1 MKTKTFDRAVG
12 LAGIATLGLLVP
24 ATASPAF
31 ADGPSNKRGYLDD
44 QPAVRHRLLLVAKRL
59 EATPFFESTINADF
73 RHFFGGGLKLEYH
86 LSDMLSIGGLVV
98 GATSL
103 DTKLTKRVTETLEP
117 NVDNATREPSVDEF
131 TQRLNT
137 IPLHGA
143 GYASLT
149 PWYGKL
155 AAFGKAYVNFDF
167 YFQGGIAFASLKSD
181 CEASIC
187 NDPMPGI
194 DPDPADPLVNA
205 DDNPNNDPP
214 LNSGFRPGL
223 YLGGG
228 IHVFVNDFVAI
239 DLAVRDYA
247 FKDNPSGAD
256 FNADLAVQDDD
267 SRFLHHLFVGVGASI
282 MVPFKVK
289 RTR

>member
-1 MKTKTFDRAVG
+1 MKNQSFTSVT
-12 LAGIATLGLLVP
+12 LAGLFA
-24 ATASPAF
+24 ATALLIPSVAS
-31 ADGPSNKRGYLDD
+31 ADDPPPRRSALDE

-59 EATPFFESTINADF
+59 EATPMFESTINADF
-73 RHFFGGGLKLEYH
+73 RHFIGAGLKLEYH
-86 LSDMLSIGGLVV
+86 LGDMFSIGGMIV
-98 GATSL
+98 GSTSL
-103 DTKLTKRVTETLEP
+103 DTKLTKRVVETLEP
-117 NVDNATREPSVDEF
+117 DVNNMTREPSVQEF

-137 IPLHGA
+137 IPLHGSI
-143 GYASLT
+143 YASLT
-149 PWYGKL
+149 PWYGKM

-167 YFQGGIAFASLKSD
+167 YFQAGLSFATLKSD
-181 CEASIC
+181 CASSIC

-228 IHVFVNDFVAI
+228 IHVFINEFLAL
-239 DLAVRDYA
+239 DLAIRDYA

-267 SRFLHHLFVGVGASI
+267 SRFLHHLFVGVGVSV

>member
-1 MKTKTFDRAVG
+1 MKTKTVITLFG
-12 LAGIATLGLLVP
+12 LAGVASLGLFAP
-24 ATASPAF
+24 STAR
-31 ADGPSNKRGYLDD
+31 ADEGSHKRNYLEE

-73 RHFFGGGLKLEYH
+73 RHFIGGGLKLEYH
-86 LSDMLSIGGLVV
+86 LGDMFSIGGMVV
-98 GATSL
+98 GATAL

-117 NVDNATREPSVDEF
+117 NVDNNTREPSVDEF

-143 GYASLT
+143 VYASLT

-167 YFQGGIAFASLKSD
+167 YFQGGVSFASLKSD
-181 CEASIC
+181 CASSIC
-187 NDPMPGI
+187 NDQMPGI

-228 IHVFVNDFVAI
+228 IHVFVNDFVAL

-267 SRFLHHLFVGVGASI
+267 SRFLHHLFVGVGASVMI
-282 MVPFKVK
+282 PFKVK